1 MPALLLL
8 ALFAFDGWALL
19 TDAGQD
25 LDTAAYHAIHD
36 TYRAPWLTG
45 TMEATSKLGE
55 TRNALF
61 GLCFFAFFGT
71 PAGQVTAKLAAVSV
85 LGSGLFAG
93 ALKWIT
99 RRERPE
105 PMQEQSHNT
114 SFPSQHASG
123 AAAVA
128 VLVARRHPRLAWAV
142 TAFALLMGLSRIYL
156 GRHFPTDVLT
166 GFLLGAISSW
176 LVLRGERW
184 LAKLH
189 F

>member
-1 MPALLLL
+1 MQ
-8 ALFAFDGWALL
+8 
-19 TDAGQD
+19 T
-25 LDTAAYHAIHD
+25 
-36 TYRAPWLTG
+36 
-45 TMEATSKLGE
+45 TSKLGE
-55 TRNALF
+55 TKNALF

-71 PAGQVTAKLAAVSV
+71 PAAQVTAKLCAVSG

-93 ALKWIT
+93 ATKWIT

-105 PMQEQSHNT
+105 PMNEHHNNT

-128 VLVARRHPRLAWAV
+128 VLVARRHPRLAWA
-142 TAFALLMGLSRIYL
+142 AWGLALLMGLSRIYL

-166 GFLLGAISSW
+166 GLLLGAISSW
-176 LVLRGERW
+176 LVLRSERW
-184 LAKLH
+184 FEKLH